1 LIYKMH
7 IWISLLLLIAVE
19 QGIKL
24 VINSRFLDKHF
35 PILEPWL
42 YFKPMFNR
50 DYSWLNSM
58 LQLGIGRW
66 VHILVVAG
74 IIILAFLFYG
84 FLSKG
89 AGTTPLIDTAF
100 AFLLAGA
107 LCSLF
112 DKIFWD
118 GSLDYIQVKGLFTFD
133 LKDVYVNVFVGLML
147 LMMLINHRGIRQMDD
162 GRIIKD
168 FIRFLRGR

>member
-1 LIYKMH
+1 MIYKIH
-7 IWISLLLLIAVE
+7 IWISLFFLIVIE

-24 VINSRFLDKHF
+24 IINSKFLGKHF

-58 LQLGIGRW
+58 LQLGIGKW

-74 IIILAFLFYG
+74 ISILILLFYAFLNKEAA
-84 FLSKG
+84 SS
-89 AGTTPLIDTAF
+89 PLIDAAF
-100 AFLLAGA
+100 VFLFAGA
-107 LCSLF
+107 LCSLI

-133 LKDVYVNVFVGLML
+133 LKGVYVNVFVGLLLLML
-147 LMMLINHRGIRQMDD
+147 LVNHQGIQQMDD
-162 GRIIKD
+162 RRLVKD
-168 FIRFLRGR
+168 FIRFLRGK